1 MGSDTPL
8 AAYQGA
14 LYASWE
20 AGSSSELEYAT
31 FNGTS
36 WSSPAAIGATSLAG
50 PALAVK
56 GTLLY
61 ESWIND
67 STGAVDWAY
76 FNGTSWTAAKA
87 IPDTSGLDE
96 IGPAISGY
104 DGALYDA
111 WVANSLGIDYS
122 VRA

>member
-1 MGSDTPL
+1 MTGT
-8 AAYQGA
+8 
-14 LYASWE
+14 
-20 AGSSSELEYAT
+20 SELEYAT

-36 WSSPAAIGATSLAG
+36 WSSPAAIGATSEAG

-61 ESWIND
+61 ESWISD
-67 STGAVDWAY
+67 STLAVDWAY
-76 FNGTSWTAAKA
+76 FNGTKWTAAAA
-87 IPDTSGLDE
+87 IPDASAVNEL
-96 IGPAISGY
+96 GPAIAGY

-111 WVANSLGIDYS
+111 WAPDLFLPSAIDYS